1 MTKLQAALDGTFEQA
16 AAIMKE
22 VAPFVQIAEIGTPLI
37 YREGI
42 RVAQYLH
49 ERFPN
54 LTLLADLKI
63 VDAGDEEAS
72 IAFATGCDYVTVM
85 GVAGDRTIE
94 GAVSAARRFGR
105 KVVADLLQVNDPV
118 KRASELLA
126 LGCDVL
132 CIHTAF
138 DDRAV
143 ASPVETLRLVRNA
156 LPEAPLAAAG
166 GIRLDSLETL
176 MTAQPDIVVAGGAIT
191 RAGNPAQVARSFRER
206 M

>member
-1 MTKLQAALDGTFEQA
+1 MTKLQVALDGTFEQA

-54 LTLLADLKI
+54 LCLLADLKI
-63 VDAGDEEAS
+63 IDAGDEEAS

-85 GVAGDRTIE
+85 GVAGDRTVE

-105 KVVADLLQVNDPV
+105 KVVADMLQVGDPV
-118 KRASELLA
+118 KRAGELLA

-138 DDRAV
+138 DDREV
-143 ASPVETLRLVRNA
+143 ASPMETLRLVRSA
-156 LPEAPLAAAG
+156 LPDAPLAAAG
-166 GIRLDSLETL
+166 GIRLDSLERL
-176 MTAQPDIVVAGGAIT
+176 MPERPDIVVAGGAIT
-191 RAGNPAQVARSFRER
+191 RAANPAQVARAFGER

>member
-1 MTKLQAALDGTFEQA
+1 MTKLQVALDGTLEQA
-16 AAIMKE
+16 VAIVKE
-22 VAPFVQIAEIGTPLI
+22 VAPFVQIVEIGTPLI

-42 RVAQYLH
+42 RAAQHLH
-49 ERFPN
+49 ERFP
-54 LTLLADLKI
+54 TLCFLADLKI

-72 IAFATGCDYVTVM
+72 IAFAAGCEYVTVM

-105 KVVADLLQVNDPV
+105 QVVADMLQVSDPV
-118 KRASELLA
+118 RRAGELRA
-126 LGCDVL
+126 LGCDIL

-156 LPEAPLAAAG
+156 LPDAPLAAAG
-166 GIRLDSLETL
+166 GIRLDSIETL
-176 MTAQPDIVVAGGAIT
+176 MTAKPDIVVAGGAIT
-191 RAGNPAQVARSFRER
+191 RAANPAHMARAFGER